1 MHAAIDEDNYDIFPP
16 KNRLITMT
24 TMFINVLQYMLAY
37 QQEMKGRQPP
47 LSFNRYTMRIS

>member
-1 MHAAIDEDNYDIFPP
+1 MIDKTKRMQKEALKERTRRRMHAAIDEDNYE
-16 KNRLITMT
+16 
-24 TMFINVLQYMLAY
+24 YMLAY